1 MQKYRIYE
9 LAKIYNKGNDEI
21 IAVLNKNNIEVK
33 NRLNSVDEKAKEI
46 LDKAFASPSVKK
58 NKRPPMRTVRFDQQ
72 GRPTGSKTA
81 EVQKKSYS
89 SYNTAVSKPVKTG
102 MPEEAKKAEADKKAE
117 KESLQRKNIIN
128 EGKKEGRQLPT
139 GKMSVITHDGHM
151 GEQIPH
157 KEGQPA
163 RIERND
169 HPRKNNR
176 PQGGYQQR
184 GERSQGGDQRRGD
197 RPQGG
202 HQQRSD
208 RFQGDRR
215 PVGARR
221 PVGDR
226 RSGAAVK
233 PVGGLDEQPL
243 IPQARR
249 DRPDKKKTKKDY
261 ERSRREKES
270 GSLMARS
277 LNQNKKKKHVAEKKA
292 TVYPTEI
299 EVPESITV
307 KELAEKLGREVSEII
322 KYLMLSG
329 VMVTINQ
336 NLDHETVEIIAEEF
350 GAKIIEA
357 EAPAELAEYVPEADD
372 ERFIKPC
379 PVIL

>member
-102 MPEEAKKAEADKKAE
+102 MPEEAKKAEADKKTE

-128 EGKKEGRQLPT
+128 ERKKEGRQLPT

-163 RIERND
+163 RTERND

-233 PVGGLDEQPL
+233 PAGGLDEQPL

-372 ERFIKPC
+372 ERF
-379 PVIL
+379 L

>member
-163 RIERND
+163 R
-169 HPRKNNR
+169 
-176 PQGGYQQR
+176 
-184 GERSQGGDQRRGD
+184 
-197 RPQGG
+197 
-202 HQQRSD
+202 
-208 RFQGDRR
+208 
-215 PVGARR
+215 
-221 PVGDR
+221 
-226 RSGAAVK
+226 
-233 PVGGLDEQPL
+233 
-243 IPQARR
+243 
-249 DRPDKKKTKKDY
+249 TK
-261 ERSRREKES
+261 
-270 GSLMARS
+270 
-277 LNQNKKKKHVAEKKA
+277 
-292 TVYPTEI
+292 
-299 EVPESITV
+299 
-307 KELAEKLGREVSEII
+307 
-322 KYLMLSG
+322 
-329 VMVTINQ
+329 
-336 NLDHETVEIIAEEF
+336 
-350 GAKIIEA
+350 
-357 EAPAELAEYVPEADD
+357 
-372 ERFIKPC
+372 
-379 PVIL
+379 

>member
-163 RIERND
+163 RTERND

-184 GERSQGGDQRRGD
+184 GEHSQGGISEEVTVLREVI
-197 RPQGG
+197 
-202 HQQRSD
+202 SS
-208 RFQGDRR
+208 
-215 PVGARR
+215 V
-221 PVGDR
+221 VTV
-226 RSGAAVK
+226 SK
-233 PVGGLDEQPL
+233 EIGGL
-243 IPQARR
+243 
-249 DRPDKKKTKKDY
+249 
-261 ERSRREKES
+261 
-270 GSLMARS
+270 
-277 LNQNKKKKHVAEKKA
+277 
-292 TVYPTEI
+292 
-299 EVPESITV
+299 
-307 KELAEKLGREVSEII
+307 
-322 KYLMLSG
+322 
-329 VMVTINQ
+329 
-336 NLDHETVEIIAEEF
+336 
-350 GAKIIEA
+350 
-357 EAPAELAEYVPEADD
+357 
-372 ERFIKPC
+372 
-379 PVIL
+379 